1 MNTNKIIL
9 SILCTICLF
18 VASCSNDDESEIR
31 PIYFEQ
37 QNYTI
42 RYGVGASI
50 SFENGGG
57 I

>member
-31 PIYFEQ
+31 PIYFKQ